1 MIPPA
6 PDPPPAPRP
15 ADLSSRDFMRLIEA
29 FGLTGAWRW
38 DFVSGQQVWSSGLY
52 RLVGL
57 PEGEPASYER
67 LLGLVHPADRDV
79 LEDGAQIVQAGILG
93 SHTVRLIRPDGTAR
107 TVVSRGEVFFSP
119 EGRPLAATGVLLDVT
134 DRERLAELHRLE
146 QQRRSSLAQQAQ
158 VFIHTEPT
166 LPPTEYGPDF
176 LALVGLRRDEVRAD
190 WLGPI
195 VPEERPR
202 WRDEVTRHA
211 AAGRPFSI
219 APTLR
224 LADGRA
230 APFRM
235 TMVPLRDGLLRD
247 GPLRDD
253 SRRDDPSDPV
263 CWTIVV
269 TPLETE
275 TEGAVPER
283 LSPRAESLIE
293 GCHLRAAR
301 GLLDWTL
308 NDLAR
313 ESGVS
318 LSTVRRLEEE
328 SEAVASRSRP
338 HVLAALRKAG
348 IVFTLVE
355 GGTVAV
361 ARAEGDVT
369 PHGTRSD

>member
-1 MIPPA
+1 MIAHAPA
-6 PDPPPAPRP
+6 RHAAPRS

-38 DFVSGQQVWSSGLY
+38 DFVSGRQVWSSGLY
-52 RLVGL
+52 RLAGL

-79 LEDGAQIVQAGILG
+79 LEDAAQIVQAGILG
-93 SHTVRLIRPDGTAR
+93 SHTVRLIRPDGTSR

-119 EGRPLAATGVLLDVT
+119 EGRALAATGVLLDVT
-134 DRERLAELHRLE
+134 DRERLADLHRLE

-176 LALVGLRRDEVRAD
+176 LTLVGLRRDEVRAD

-202 WRDEVTRHA
+202 WRDELPRLA
-211 AAGRPFSI
+211 ATLRPFSI
-219 APTLR
+219 TPTLR
-224 LADGRA
+224 LADGGT

-235 TMVPLRDGLLRD
+235 TMVPLRDGSLR
-247 GPLRDD
+247 GGG
-253 SRRDDPSDPV
+253 SREAPSDPV

-275 TEGAVPER
+275 ADVVPER
-283 LSPRAESLIE
+283 QRPRAEPSIE

-328 SEAVASRSRP
+328 SEGASSRSRP
-338 HVLAALRKAG
+338 LVLAALRKAG
-348 IVFTLVE
+348 IVFTVVE

-361 ARAEGDVT
+361 ARAEGVT
-369 PHGTRSD
+369 PPGTRSG

>member
-1 MIPPA
+1 MTPRA
-6 PDPPPAPRP
+6 PDPHAALRS
-15 ADLSSRDFMRLIEA
+15 ADLSSREFMRLIEA

-38 DFVSGQQVWSSGLY
+38 DFVSGRQVWSSGLY
-52 RLVGL
+52 RLAGL

-79 LEDGAQIVQAGILG
+79 LEDAAQIVQAGILG

-134 DRERLAELHRLE
+134 DRERLADLHRLE

-176 LALVGLRRDEVRAD
+176 LALVGLRREEVRAD

-202 WRDEVTRHA
+202 WRDELPRLA
-211 AAGRPFSI
+211 AGGRPFSI
-219 APTLR
+219 TPTLR
-224 LADGRA
+224 LADGAA

-235 TMVPLRDGLLRD
+235 TMVPLRDDALRD
-247 GPLRDD
+247 APA
-253 SRRDDPSDPV
+253 DPI
-263 CWTIVV
+263 CWTVVV

-275 TEGAVPER
+275 ADMVPER
-283 LSPRAESLIE
+283 PSPRAEPAIK

-328 SEAVASRSRP
+328 SEGAASRSRP

-361 ARAEGDVT
+361 ARAEG
-369 PHGTRSD
+369 